1 METRILILRHG
12 QSVANIEKTWSG
24 RRDVELSELG
34 IKQAEFAAKML
45 KNEKIDKVF
54 SSTLKRAYRT
64 ALPFAKDRG
73 LDVVTIPDFVEW
85 DGGKWEG
92 VPFDDVPKRFP
103 EEYRLWYEEP
113 SKLVLGE
120 SAGDVRKRVGR
131 ALDRLYEEIKGL
143 TVLLVSHGGVIKTIP
158 SYFAGNSDEV
168 LDKTPIPTNCSI
180 TEVVY
185 TDGRGQISRYS
196 DDSYL
201 GDFKTGAFVI

>member
-1 METRILILRHG
+1 MDTRVLILRHG
-12 QSVANIEKTWSG
+12 QSIANIEKIWSG

-34 IKQAEFAAKML
+34 IKQAEFAAEML
-45 KNEKIDKVF
+45 KSEKIDRVF

-92 VPFDDVPKRFP
+92 VPFDEVPVRFP
-103 EEYRLWYEEP
+103 EEYRLWCEEP

-120 SAGDVRKRVGR
+120 SANNVRERCGK
-131 ALDRLYEEIKGL
+131 ALDRLYEENKGL
-143 TVLLVSHGGVIKTIP
+143 TILLVCHGGVIKTIP
-158 SYFAGNSDEV
+158 SYFSGNSDEV
-168 LDKTPIPTNCSI
+168 LDNTPIPTNCSI
-180 TEVVY
+180 TEVAY
-185 TDGRGQISRYS
+185 TDGKGRVERYS